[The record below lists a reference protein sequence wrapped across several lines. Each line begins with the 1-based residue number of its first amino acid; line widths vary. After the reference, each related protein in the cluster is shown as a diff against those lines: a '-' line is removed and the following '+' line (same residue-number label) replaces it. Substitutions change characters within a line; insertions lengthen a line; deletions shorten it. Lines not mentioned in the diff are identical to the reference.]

1 MMVADT
7 EIARSNEETPLL
19 TEGSVT
25 GFHGVPSS
33 LRTYGREY
41 NRTALRLR
49 EAFLKVL

>member
-7 EIARSNEETPLL
+7 EIARNNEETPLL

-25 GFHGVPSS
+25 GFHGVRSS

-41 NRTALRLR
+41 NRAALRLR
-49 EAFLKVL
+49 EALLKVL